1 MTLDD
6 RITATERRVTALE
19 RRVGEPGR
27 WLADAPTR
35 SKGTYADA
43 TRWANRYTLGEL
55 SMSEA
60 DAWRAGRD
68 ACVHAVRAIAARLR
82 ARADNDQQCLA
93 CVSTLDIAADQL
105 AQMEPRAE
113 ETGLCERGA

>member
-6 RITATERRVTALE
+6 RITATERRVSALE
-19 RRVGEPGR
+19 RRIGEPGL
-27 WLADAPTR
+27 WFADAR
-35 SKGTYADA
+35 SKDTYADA
-43 TRWANRYTLGEL
+43 TRWAHRYTLAEM

-82 ARADNDQQCLA
+82 ARAGNDAQCLA

-113 ETGLCERGA
+113 ETGLCVRGG